1 MIGGSVAEPQSRRAA
16 KAGRHGAV
24 LRSFASLRHL
34 AKGFLPILASLL
46 ATSCSPREWHIAGRR
61 MGTTW
66 QVTVVPPRDTRLTEG
81 ALRDLVQ
88 RRLDELDFAF
98 TNWNDNAPVPR
109 FNVSR
114 SMDWQDMPRELV
126 EMVRFAQELSERTG
140 GAFDITIA
148 PLVDLWGFGPKG
160 RVPGPPSDAAI
171 AGAMQHVGWKKL
183 EARDEPPALRKRDPE
198 LQINV
203 SAMADGYACA
213 ELAGLFRAGGVENF
227 LIEIGG
233 AVLGWGL
240 NAEGRGWRVG
250 IQRPE
255 AADGDTMGSI
265 TLHNQAV
272 STSGVYRQYFERR
285 GRRFAHV
292 LDARTGRPVVHDLLS
307 VSVVGDSA
315 FKADGWDTALLIL
328 GPGEGRALAEKL
340 KLDAM
345 FLRE

>member
-1 MIGGSVAEPQSRRAA
+1 MTRESVAEPQSRKAA
-16 KAGRHGAV
+16 EAGRHFAV
-24 LRSFASLRHL
+24 LCFFASLRLL
-34 AKGFLPILASLL
+34 AKGVLPILAALP
-46 ATSCSPREWHIAGRR
+46 AASCSPREWHIAGRC

-66 QVTVVPPRDTRLTEG
+66 QATVVPPRDTRLTEG
-81 ALRDLVQ
+81 TLSDLVQ

-98 TNWNDNAPVPR
+98 TNWKDNAPVSR

-114 SMDWQDMPRELV
+114 STDWQNVPRELV
-126 EMVRFAQELSERTG
+126 AMVRFAQELSEKTG

-160 RVPGPPSDAAI
+160 RAPGPPSDAAI

-183 EARDEPPALRKRDPE
+183 EARDEPPALRKLDPE
-198 LQINV
+198 MQINV
-203 SAMADGYACA
+203 SAMADGYACVD
-213 ELAGLFRAGGVENF
+213 LTRLFRARGLENF

-240 NAEGRGWRVG
+240 NVEGRRWRAG
-250 IQRPE
+250 IQQPE
-255 AADGDTMGSI
+255 AANGETVSSI

-272 STSGVYRQYFERR
+272 STSGVYRQYFERE

-292 LDARTGRPVVHDLLS
+292 LDARTGRPITHDLLS
-307 VSVVGDSA
+307 VSVVDDSA

-328 GPGEGRALAEKL
+328 GPVEGRALAEKL

-345 FLRE
+345 FLGE